1 MGLFILFEGVEG
13 CGKSTQARALEKRL
27 SKLGVPVIR
36 VKEPGSTSIGRVA
49 RKLLKHR
56 LEIEINPVTEL
67 LLFAVARSQLVAE
80 IIRPA
85 LERDQIV
92 ICDRYSESTLAYQGY
107 GRGVDLDTIHTINNI
122 ATGGLRPDLI
132 ILPDIDVHEGLKRKG
147 AKQSTDRFEREEIS
161 FHHRVRQGYL
171 DMSSA
176 EPNRWLI
183 LDATQPRKKIGDS
196 IWESIQQHLPI
207 ETLRCLDSQGT
218 K

>member
-13 CGKSTQARALEKRL
+13 CGKSTQVRALQRRL
-27 SKLGVPVIR
+27 SKLGVPVLT

-67 LLFAVARSQLVAE
+67 LLFAVARSQLVTE

-107 GRGVDLDTIHTINNI
+107 GRGVDLETIHTINTI

-147 AKQSTDRFEREEIS
+147 AKQTNDRFEREEIS
-161 FHHRVRQGYL
+161 FHQRVRQGYL
-171 DMSSA
+171 EMARA
-176 EPNRWLI
+176 EPNRWLV
-183 LDATQPRKKIGDS
+183 LDATQPRRKIS
-196 IWESIQQHLPI
+196 NTIWETVREQSPI
-207 ETLRCLDSQGT
+207 KTYLDSQDT

>member
-13 CGKSTQARALEKRL
+13 CGKSTQVRALQRRL
-27 SKLGVPVIR
+27 SKLGVPVLT

-67 LLFAVARSQLVAE
+67 LLFAVARSQLVTE

-107 GRGVDLDTIHTINNI
+107 GRGVDLETIHTINTI

-132 ILPDIDVHEGLKRKG
+132 ILPDIDVHEGFKRKG
-147 AKQSTDRFEREEIS
+147 AKQTNDRFEREEIS
-161 FHHRVRQGYL
+161 FHQRVRQGYL
-171 DMSSA
+171 EMARA
-176 EPNRWLI
+176 EPNRWLV
-183 LDATQPRKKIGDS
+183 LDATQPRKKINDA
-196 IWESIQQHLPI
+196 IWEIVREQPPI
-207 ETLRCLDSQGT
+207 RDYLDSQDT